1 MKIEIYERGTDVVL
15 ISRQGE
21 GLIVPRK
28 NETVTAH
35 GKRYFVR
42 EVNHFYYRAV
52 GGTNADDFIEVM
64 VDEE

>member
-1 MKIEIYERGTDVVL
+1 MKIEIYERGTDVMLVT
-15 ISRQGE
+15 RQGD

-42 EVNHFYYRAV
+42 EVNHFYYRALT
-52 GGTNADDFIEVM
+52 GADDFIEVM
-64 VDEE
+64 VEEE

>member
-1 MKIEIYERGTDVVL
+1 MKIEIYERGTDVMLV
-15 ISRQGE
+15 SRQGD

-42 EVNHFYYRAV
+42 EVNHFYYRALT
-52 GGTNADDFIEVM
+52 GADDFIEVM
-64 VDEE
+64 VEAE